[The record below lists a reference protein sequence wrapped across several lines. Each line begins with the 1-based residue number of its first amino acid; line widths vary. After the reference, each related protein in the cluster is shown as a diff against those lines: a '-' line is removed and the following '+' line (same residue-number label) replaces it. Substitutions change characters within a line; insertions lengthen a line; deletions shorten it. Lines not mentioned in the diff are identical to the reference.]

1 MKYVKLF
8 EEMQKEPAYIAVKP
22 LMPAGYLNEN
32 DEEPRVWKDKVE
44 SIRFELVKMG
54 YEPSQSLDHE
64 KFADDPQDW
73 NEHTISV
80 SWYVDNDGDKIYR
93 VEDSITM
100 NVPGGDKQL
109 KFNEYFTENPKMM
122 GYHKMRKF
130 GV

>member
-8 EEMQKEPAYIAVKP
+8 EEIQKEPAYIAVKP
-22 LMPAGYLNEN
+22 LLPASYLNEN

-54 YEPSQSLDHE
+54 YEPRQSW
-64 KFADDPQDW
+64 KGKWKVADNQDW
-73 NEHTISV
+73 TDYTVSIS
-80 SWYVDNDGDKIYR
+80 WFIDENDDKIYS

-109 KFNEYFTENPKMM
+109 KFTEYFTENPKRM
-122 GYHKMRKF
+122 GYHKMKNF
-130 GV
+130 GI